1 MIGLLRKLNAFAYIR
16 HLQKCLA
23 YIMYNVRVIAYCT
36 DEKVSEKTGFCSYPG
51 IFENTN
57 EETSNLE
64 LKTQDIFQG

>member
-1 MIGLLRKLNAFAYIR
+1 
-16 HLQKCLA
+16 
-23 YIMYNVRVIAYCT
+23 MYNVRVIAYCT